1 MMFLSPM
8 PYILGLGKA
17 GTQCDT
23 QRPSVTPRLLGLQRP
38 NHGRITFLAFLCSAV
53 EEIAFSVSGQR
64 VFLQMRRNCRTL
76 ESLTASCHDPKN
88 SFSCL
93 CCAVNG
99 ARLRPPAPGQDISPR
114 APMGSRVS
122 QHTQL
127 STFRALKTWIQ
138 QGQAWAQPGRLHWRT
153 ALSGQF
159 TLVLFDVFL
168 FFFFN
173 MGSCHLPQSEIGK
186 ENRTLVLRWLDVLIT
201 SVGRELG
208 FGLPAPSLLGWWSL
222 FPAYFK
228 TEGVQAAERRG
239 VESLGKYI
247 CCQSKYKSL

>member
-23 QRPSVTPRLLGLQRP
+23 QHPSVTPRLLGLQRP

-64 VFLQMRRNCRTL
+64 VFLQMRRNCGTL
-76 ESLTASCHDPKN
+76 ESLTASCHNPKN

-99 ARLRPPAPGQDISPR
+99 ARLRPPAPGRDISPR
-114 APMGSRVS
+114 VPMGSRVS

-138 QGQAWAQPGRLHWRT
+138 QGQAWAQPGWLHWRT

-159 TLVLFDVFL
+159 TLVLLDV
-168 FFFFN
+168 FFFF
-173 MGSCHLPQSEIGK
+173 
-186 ENRTLVLRWLDVLIT
+186 
-201 SVGRELG
+201 
-208 FGLPAPSLLGWWSL
+208 F
-222 FPAYFK
+222 
-228 TEGVQAAERRG
+228 
-239 VESLGKYI
+239 
-247 CCQSKYKSL
+247 